1 MLNFL
6 FLNKYIFLEKNED
19 PINYRL
25 EHKSYYFEPMVL
37 NKHNFKIKKNN
48 LITDNGFLTPNLEE
62 KQYFKIKD
70 ESQGLIFS
78 SN

>member
-1 MLNFL
+1 
-6 FLNKYIFLEKNED
+6 
-19 PINYRL
+19 
-25 EHKSYYFEPMVL
+25 MVL